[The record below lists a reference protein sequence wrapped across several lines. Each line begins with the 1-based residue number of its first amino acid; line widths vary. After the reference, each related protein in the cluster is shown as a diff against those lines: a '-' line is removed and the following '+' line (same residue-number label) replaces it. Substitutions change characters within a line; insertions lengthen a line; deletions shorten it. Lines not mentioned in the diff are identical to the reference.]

1 MDLDDLDDFFNNNVT
16 NPFEGKE
23 KTYKDLGKMLYV
35 DEYVNNATDTELESD
50 SYDTYIRGESN
61 FPD

>member
-1 MDLDDLDDFFNNNVT
+1 
-16 NPFEGKE
+16 
-23 KTYKDLGKMLYV
+23 MLYV